1 MTGSLLALVAL
12 GKQDGEFVGNPEISF
27 FRNVYKHHTHF
38 SVESIPIHFDQGLV
52 FGKKSSVVIPRKA
65 DLLSRMV
72 LELRLPALSP
82 NANVSWI
89 NASGHSLIKE
99 VTLEIGGVKID
110 SQTGEFMDIL
120 SHIEL
125 PEEKKWGY
133 YTMIAKH
140 ELYTRFSQ
148 TGETTLFIP
157 LQFWF
162 CRHISQALP
171 LVGLQYHEIKFTLTL
186 RDFDESW
193 YSGPDMLDRPDT
205 IYNING
211 FLHCD
216 YVFLSNQERRFFAK
230 EEHRYLIEQVQ
241 MYDGNGV
248 ARNTVNDNINVFFNH
263 PVKELF
269 WIYKADAIRNT
280 NDWLNFSKTMNYIE
294 THETPQEPIKAC
306 QWKING
312 HDLMEEK
319 SGSYFRLVNPY
330 RYYNRIPDNFVYV
343 HSFSMEPHRFQ
354 PSGHLNFSML
364 NSVVLSLTYTDNIP
378 DGSVTVYARNYNIL
392 EIKNGQAA
400 LLYSA

>member
-12 GKQDGEFVGNPEISF
+12 GKQDSEFVGNPEISF
-27 FRNVYKHHTHF
+27 FKNVYRHHTHF
-38 SVESIPIHFDQGLV
+38 AVESIPVHFDQGLI
-52 FGKKSSVVIPRKA
+52 FGKKSTVTIPRKG

-72 LELRLPALSP
+72 LELRLPALGS
-82 NANVSWI
+82 NISWI
-89 NASGHSLIKE
+89 NAAGHSLIKE
-99 VTLEIGGVKID
+99 VTIEIGGVKID
-110 SQTGEFMDIL
+110 SQTGEFMEIL
-120 SHIEL
+120 SSIEL
-125 PEEKKWGY
+125 SEEKKNGY

-140 ELYTRFSQ
+140 EYYNRFSQ
-148 TGETTLFIP
+148 TEETILFIP

-171 LVGLQYHEIKFTLTL
+171 LVGLQYHEIKVNLFL

-193 YSGPDMLDRPDT
+193 YSGSTMTDRPET

-216 YVFLSNQERRFFAK
+216 FVFLSNQERRYFAK
-230 EEHRYLIEQVQ
+230 GEHRYLIEQVQ
-241 MYDGNGV
+241 IHDGNGV
-248 ARNTVNDNINVFFNH
+248 AKNTVNDNIEVFFNH

-269 WIYKADAIRNT
+269 WIYKADAISNT
-280 NDWLNFSKTMNYIE
+280 NDWINFSKTMNYTELQIIPE
-294 THETPQEPIKAC
+294 EPIKAC

-319 SGSYFRLVNPY
+319 SGSYFRLVNTY
-330 RYYNRIPDNFVYV
+330 KYYNRIPNNFIYV

-364 NSVVLSLTYTDNIP
+364 NSVILSLTYTDNIL

-392 EIKNGQAA
+392 EIKAGQAA